1 MSQTILREAFED
13 ELLDWLN
20 RNHCREGS
28 FIRRDTALFR
38 ERWLDS
44 LAVLELIAWTER
56 AIGRTIPDEQI
67 RMDHFRSVADI
78 ALHFVR
84 GDDDAR

>member
-1 MSQTILREAFED
+1 MSQTILPEAFEG

-20 RNHCREGS
+20 RHHGREGR

-44 LAVLELIAWTER
+44 LAILELIAWTER

-78 ALHFVR
+78 ALQFVR

>member
-1 MSQTILREAFED
+1 MSQTILPEAFEG

-20 RNHCREGS
+20 RHHGREGR

-44 LAVLELIAWTER
+44 LAILELIAWTER

>member
-1 MSQTILREAFED
+1 MSQTILREAFEG

-20 RNHCREGS
+20 RHHGREGR

-44 LAVLELIAWTER
+44 LAILELIAWTER

-78 ALHFVR
+78 ALQFVR

>member
-1 MSQTILREAFED
+1 MSQTILREAFEG

-20 RNHCREGS
+20 RHHGREGR

-44 LAVLELIAWTER
+44 LAILELIAWTER